1 MTWPLSTN
9 RRVENVIQAIRSPA
23 ERELEAHR
31 HSVSTSDPVFS
42 NLIVEALAVEVRW
55 AARTET
61 RELKWHHSVDG
72 VRKMTRVN
80 LECHKSS
87 RRVRILRNSPTHTV
101 IFIGCKPRQNLGR
114 AAHIPRDFTAHTSGP
129 RK

>member
-55 AARTET
+55 AARIET

-72 VRKMTRVN
+72 VRKIDTG
-80 LECHKSS
+80 E
-87 RRVRILRNSPTHTV
+87 
-101 IFIGCKPRQNLGR
+101 LGV
-114 AAHIPRDFTAHTSGP
+114 S
-129 RK
+129 